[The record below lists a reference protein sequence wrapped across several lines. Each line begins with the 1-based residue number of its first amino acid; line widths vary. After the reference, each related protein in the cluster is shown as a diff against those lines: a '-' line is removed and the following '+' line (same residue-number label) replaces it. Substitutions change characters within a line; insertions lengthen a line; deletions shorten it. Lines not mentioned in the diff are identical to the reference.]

1 MEGSFSVEIK
11 YLCLCFHHFYLSDH
25 SLNMPT
31 SKLSREVCNPVRFE
45 LQAVCWGFCSWSLSR
60 WPTQFQPC
68 PWWVECHILNGLCS
82 SQLHGVQFDPLRVGW
97 CQPVLQST
105 LFLSRFQINYSH
117 IPLVLLI
124 HKCWWGC
131 QPAFAQPVLG
141 LWCFN
146 PGQKS
151 EHVCHHSFCLMIQ
164 RMALNIASGP
174 CFMYIHLISSPKQTQ
189 DMFDG
194 SWNDFIPLVVVH
206 ICPEDWYV
214 QYWRLIDFNLRTSG
228 LCSNDLSFTY
238 LDESNLDQS
247 LVIHSASSNSTIMFF
262 WEKGSGNRRYP
273 WTSKLHEHLG
283 LTPFV
288 FNDALYPVMCSQWCS
303 LQRGGQFDPRHHR
316 VVIFNL
322 DVVWVGNTKSLQLC
336 LSCFLR
342 KNLAAFA
349 VSLTNCF
356 FD

>member
-1 MEGSFSVEIK
+1 MRLSNHQANRVLNLSLSLNSFNSLLRLLGLRAFPFGGRTRSPLWPCVVPFPSVELDK
-11 YLCLCFHHFYLSDH
+11 STTRPQLPKDSWKALSQLK
-25 SLNMPT
+25 ST
-31 SKLSREVCNPVRFE
+31 ICVCVFTTFTCRTIKLSREVCNPVRFE

-105 LFLSRFQINYSH
+105 LFLSRIQINYSH

-151 EHVCHHSFCLMIQ
+151 EHVCDHSFCLMIQ

-174 CFMYIHLISSPKQTQ
+174 CFMYIHLISSTKQMQ

-214 QYWRLIDFNLRTSG
+214 QYWRLIDFNLSTSG
-228 LCSNDLSFTY
+228 LCSITCLLRIWMSQIWIKALFF
-238 LDESNLDQS
+238 
-247 LVIHSASSNSTIMFF
+247 IM
-262 WEKGSGNRRYP
+262 RLP
-273 WTSKLHEHLG
+273 T
-283 LTPFV
+283 
-288 FNDALYPVMCSQWCS
+288 Q
-303 LQRGGQFDPRHHR
+303 Q
-316 VVIFNL
+316 
-322 DVVWVGNTKSLQLC
+322 
-336 LSCFLR
+336 
-342 KNLAAFA
+342 
-349 VSLTNCF
+349 
-356 FD
+356 